1 MFWLRLAKSSA
12 ACVFLMSA
20 GGHNMKYFIHTKA
33 TNETHWKCIAV
44 DYRAPFGTFKSKYEK
59 KIPPQNLYIFPDMEL
74 SSLIFFLNHPL

>member
-20 GGHNMKYFIHTKA
+20 GGHNMKYFIQTKA

-44 DYRAPFGTFKSKYEK
+44 DYRAPFGNFKSKYEK
-59 KIPPQNLYIFPDMEL
+59 K
-74 SSLIFFLNHPL
+74 SSLKIYIYFRIWNFLASYFS

>member
-1 MFWLRLAKSSA
+1 MFWLRLGKSSA

-20 GGHNMKYFIHTKA
+20 GVHNMKYFIHTKA

-59 KIPPQNLYIFPDMEL
+59 KSPLKIYIYFR
-74 SSLIFFLNHPL
+74 IWNFLASYFS